1 MCRCVQ
7 NVPHRSMRKDL
18 TNPRILVC
26 LDMLQFRQADV
37 LEMELHK
44 QLEAEENYARNAARK
59 IAAMKP
65 DVVIT
70 KEATRLLLDEM
81 IKMQIVVING

>member
-1 MCRCVQ
+1 
-7 NVPHRSMRKDL
+7 MRKDL